1 MADRRLNGIDQLPS
15 GLYRARYRCQGCAR
29 HGAPSLHSRS
39 FERLIDAKQWRTAE
53 TAAVN
58 AGSHVDSRNT
68 RTVFSCARRY
78 VETLDHEPASR
89 RTMQTYLAALERHPL
104 AARRIVDVRASD
116 VFSTGTRSASGTST
130 GQPRQPHHEHGRGR
144 RRGGSSPR
152 RVPGRRGPTASHR
165 GVAMRASP
173 HRGRRLIGPVSSAV
187 AATTRTRRVVRQ
199 ACRARAV
206 LGRGSSRVAP
216 VRRRTRNRVVASESR
231 T

>member
-29 HGAPSLHSRS
+29 HGAPPLHSRS

-68 RTVFSCARRY
+68 RIVLSCARRY

-116 VFSTGTRSASGTST
+116 VSSWRADL
-130 GQPRQPHHEHGRGR
+130 QRQY
-144 RRGGSSPR
+144 
-152 RVPGRRGPTASHR
+152 
-165 GVAMRASP
+165 
-173 HRGRRLIGPVSSAV
+173 
-187 AATTRTRRVVRQ
+187 AATTTANRYGWLRAVFAAAVEDRVISSTPFTSRTRPRGRKPERPTPMTVEEVKALADVVPKHLH
-199 ACRARAV
+199 ALV
-206 LGRGSSRVAP
+206 GLHGRDRCPSG
-216 VRRRTRNRVVASESR
+216 
-231 T
+231 